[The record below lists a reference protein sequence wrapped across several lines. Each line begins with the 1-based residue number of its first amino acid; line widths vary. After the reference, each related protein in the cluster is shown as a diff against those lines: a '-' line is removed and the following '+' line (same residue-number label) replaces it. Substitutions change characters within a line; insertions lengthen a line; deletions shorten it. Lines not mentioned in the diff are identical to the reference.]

1 MELLILNV
9 STSDIPMTYNES
21 DEDSSMDN
29 SIDVA
34 FDAMDDFIPDFDPND
49 IENIPISKSDT
60 YLNEGNNELQ
70 KPMC

>member
-1 MELLILNV
+1 
-9 STSDIPMTYNES
+9 
-21 DEDSSMDN
+21 MDN